1 MHRDTMNSL
10 ELVRKLYDGEIDIE
24 ALEKDLDEDA
34 RQELTQLLEAKAA
47 LEALPRSRPA
57 PGVIDGVVAKAVRR
71 NEARSTMTLVLT
83 NRMLQR
89 LAAAA
94 VVVVAVGVGYLTLR
108 TDGVLPVDRANAP
121 AVASES
127 PADTRGQAGAKASD
141 EEVEEAPAES
151 MNLADQVE
159 QKLAPPAIAASPDEA
174 RERDRSA
181 FRQDFD
187 EVGAIA
193 AAEPSSEAAGD
204 NLHAVLGREALLAD
218 SALKKEG
225 ADDTGL
231 MTWDLEEE
239 AFRTFF
245 WQVRALDGRS
255 PGEDWEEAVP
265 LEGSFER
272 LEKQQ
277 PGNDGWLKTR
287 SEK

>member
-47 LEALPRSRPA
+47 LEALPRSRPS
-57 PGVIDGVVAKAVRR
+57 PGVIDRVVA
-71 NEARSTMTLVLT
+71 EARRSEGESTMTLILT

-127 PADTRGQAGAKASD
+127 PAVTRGQGGAKAPD
-141 EEVEEAPAES
+141 EEMEEAPAES
-151 MNLADQVE
+151 MNFADQVE
-159 QKLAPPAIAASPDEA
+159 QKPAPPAIAASPDEG
-174 RERDRSA
+174 RERDRSV
-181 FRQDFD
+181 FREDFD
-187 EVGAIA
+187 EVGALA

-204 NLHAVLGREALLAD
+204 HLHAVLGREALLAD
-218 SALKKEG
+218 SSLRKEG
-225 ADDTGL
+225 KDDTGL

>member
-1 MHRDTMNSL
+1 MNSL

-24 ALEKDLDEDA
+24 ALAKDLDEDA

-57 PGVIDGVVAKAVRR
+57 PGVIDGVVAEAVRR
-71 NEARSTMTLVLT
+71 KEARSTMTLILT

-108 TDGVLPVDRANAP
+108 TDGILPVDRANAP
-121 AVASES
+121 AVSSE
-127 PADTRGQAGAKASD
+127 PTVALGQAGAKEPD
-141 EEVEEAPAES
+141 EEMAEAPAES
-151 MNLADQVE
+151 MNFADQVE
-159 QKLAPPAIAASPDEA
+159 QKPAPAAIAASPDEG
-174 RERDRSA
+174 RERDRSV

-187 EVGAIA
+187 EVGALA
-193 AAEPSSEAAGD
+193 AAEPSSGSAGD
-204 NLHAVLGREALLAD
+204 HLPAVLGREAFLAD
-218 SALKKEG
+218 SSLKKEG
-225 ADDTGL
+225 EDDSGL

-277 PGNDGWLKTR
+277 PGNDGLLKTR
-287 SEK
+287 GEQ